1 MPVHA
6 RERPN
11 RSLPIRPTLVGIC
24 TVPLVSLMPLWTF
37 AAYGSIVNA
46 THAHSYRDI
55 TPQVA
60 PALTGSSSGA
70 TLKLVPALA
79 STFRSGS

>member
-1 MPVHA
+1 
-6 RERPN
+6 
-11 RSLPIRPTLVGIC
+11 
-24 TVPLVSLMPLWTF
+24 MPLWTF